1 MRVWGCVALRMGRL
15 ADSTLGARYLG
26 VNPWLVAAA
35 PAYLEL
41 GRPGTPAELERHAC
55 LVYSSVQGDDRWQFS
70 DGEGRALTA
79 AVRGPLRSNNLSTVL
94 AAARAGLGLAAL
106 PWYVARESV
115 ADGSIRPVLEGYALP
130 SQELH
135 AVYPSPKLVPT
146 KVATFIA
153 FLQGALGEDW
163 WQRSLA

>member
-1 MRVWGCVALRMGRL
+1 
-15 ADSTLGARYLG
+15 
-26 VNPWLVAAA
+26 
-35 PAYLEL
+35 
-41 GRPGTPAELERHAC
+41 
-55 LVYSSVQGDDRWQFS
+55 
-70 DGEGRALTA
+70 
-79 AVRGPLRSNNLSTVL
+79 VL

-163 WQRSLA
+163 WQRSLG